1 MLDLQTLSVVSHE
14 RCEERLRQA
23 MSDQRSAERM
33 WQAVRRL
40 VLPII
45 RHEASQPSSQCAGI
59 ACQPVTSQAR

>member
-23 MSDQRSAERM
+23 MSDQRSAERT

-40 VLPII
+40 VLRIT
-45 RHEASQPSSQCAGI
+45 RHEASQPSTQRTSVTN
-59 ACQPVTSQAR
+59 QPVISRAH

>member
-23 MSDQRSAERM
+23 MSDQRSAERI

-40 VLPII
+40 VLRIT
-45 RHEASQPSSQCAGI
+45 RHEVPQASTQRTGVTN
-59 ACQPVTSQAR
+59 QPVISRAH